1 MLVCS
6 TKRLTAAC
14 AACAGVAAGAPACWA
29 GTAVAHTNA
38 AMATAMGRRR
48 RGDMM
53 KLSRSVVWMPSS
65 LHGAR
70 QKKSLCIQWVVKVM
84 VKITIAQEG
93 HKDPE
98 RYLSP

>member
-1 MLVCS
+1 
-6 TKRLTAAC
+6 
-14 AACAGVAAGAPACWA
+14 
-29 GTAVAHTNA
+29 
-38 AMATAMGRRR
+38 
-48 RGDMM
+48 MM